1 MTVYSYVI
9 DWEEMMNEPRLD
21 LYPLDYDD
29 ANHAGTCEFTKTRHM
44 RYFAYFVYIMT
55 AFVYV
60 TGNEE
65 FFVTS
70 SNRPFQFQTG
80 ESKYVSQFFPGANAA
95 SLSDDRDETDNCRQE
110 LHQQNNV
117 DFAHEY
123 DQCQQQQLGEL
134 RHTRDRLKLN
144 LVSSNGT
151 PSAPFVPA
159 RQLHTDNE
167 QLNVKENYESELV
180 EKVVTQDQ
188 CIVSS
193 PINDANAL
201 PKVPHEDVQVGPSST
216 RISQCN
222 SQETLEPTEK
232 CSVLARD

>member
-1 MTVYSYVI
+1 MWFKKQRYQCVYEYPKETLPTDSQADTITNSEPTSYS

-29 ANHAGTCEFTKTRHM
+29 ANH
-44 RYFAYFVYIMT
+44 
-55 AFVYV
+55 

-80 ESKYVSQFFPGANAA
+80 ESKYVSQFFPGANAV
-95 SLSDDRDETDNCRQE
+95 SLSDDRDETDGCRPE
-110 LHQQNNV
+110 LHQNNV

-123 DQCQQQQLGEL
+123 DQCQQHQLGEL

-151 PSAPFVPA
+151 PSTPFVPA
-159 RQLHTDNE
+159 RQSLADDE
-167 QLNVKENYESELV
+167 QLDVKENHESELV
-180 EKVVTQDQ
+180 DKVVTQDQ
-188 CIVSS
+188 CTVSS
-193 PINDANAL
+193 PTNDDNTL
-201 PKVPHEDVQVGPSST
+201 PKVPHEDVQVGSSST
-216 RISQCN
+216 RISQCD

>member
-1 MTVYSYVI
+1 M
-9 DWEEMMNEPRLD
+9 
-21 LYPLDYDD
+21 
-29 ANHAGTCEFTKTRHM
+29 AFT
-44 RYFAYFVYIMT
+44 F
-55 AFVYV
+55 V

-65 FFVTS
+65 FFVSS

-95 SLSDDRDETDNCRQE
+95 SFSDDQDETDSCRQE
-110 LHQQNNV
+110 LHQNNV

-123 DQCQQQQLGEL
+123 DQCQQHQLGEL

-144 LVSSNGT
+144 LVSSNGI

-159 RQLHTDNE
+159 RQSLEDE
-167 QLNVKENYESELV
+167 QIDIKENHEPELL

-188 CIVSS
+188 YIVSS
-193 PINDANAL
+193 SINDTL
-201 PKVPHEDVQVGPSST
+201 PKVPHEDVQVGSSST
-216 RISQCN
+216 RISQCD

>member
-1 MTVYSYVI
+1 M
-9 DWEEMMNEPRLD
+9 
-21 LYPLDYDD
+21 
-29 ANHAGTCEFTKTRHM
+29 
-44 RYFAYFVYIMT
+44 FAL
-55 AFVYV
+55 V

-80 ESKYVSQFFPGANAA
+80 ESKYVSQFFPGANAV
-95 SLSDDRDETDNCRQE
+95 SLPDDRDETDSCRQE
-110 LHQQNNV
+110 PHQNNI

-159 RQLHTDNE
+159 RQSHADDE
-167 QLNVKENYESELV
+167 QLNVKENHESELV
-180 EKVVTQDQ
+180 KQVVAQDQ
-188 CIVSS
+188 CIIPS
-193 PINDANAL
+193 PTNDDNAL

-216 RISQCN
+216 RISQCDN
-222 SQETLEPTEK
+222 QETLESIEK
-232 CSVLARD
+232 CGVLTRD

>member
-1 MTVYSYVI
+1 MMTFI
-9 DWEEMMNEPRLD
+9 L
-21 LYPLDYDD
+21 
-29 ANHAGTCEFTKTRHM
+29 
-44 RYFAYFVYIMT
+44 
-55 AFVYV
+55 V

-95 SLSDDRDETDNCRQE
+95 SLSDDRDETDSCRQE
-110 LHQQNNV
+110 PHPNNI
-117 DFAHEY
+117 DFTHEY
-123 DQCQQQQLGEL
+123 DQCQQYQLGEL

-159 RQLHTDNE
+159 RQSHADDE
-167 QLNVKENYESELV
+167 QLDVKENHESELV
-180 EKVVTQDQ
+180 EKVTHDQ

-193 PINDANAL
+193 PMNDDNTL
-201 PKVPHEDVQVGPSST
+201 PKVPHEDVQVGLSST
-216 RISQCN
+216 RISQCD

>member
-1 MTVYSYVI
+1 M
-9 DWEEMMNEPRLD
+9 
-21 LYPLDYDD
+21 
-29 ANHAGTCEFTKTRHM
+29 
-44 RYFAYFVYIMT
+44 
-55 AFVYV
+55 AFVFV

-65 FFVTS
+65 FFVSS

-95 SLSDDRDETDNCRQE
+95 SLSNDRDETDSCRQE
-110 LHQQNNV
+110 PHQNNI

-159 RQLHTDNE
+159 RQSHADDE
-167 QLNVKENYESELV
+167 QLDVKENHESELV
-180 EKVVTQDQ
+180 EKVITQDQ

-193 PINDANAL
+193 PMNDDNAL

-216 RISQCN
+216 RISQCD
-222 SQETLEPTEK
+222 SQETLESTKK

>member
-1 MTVYSYVI
+1 
-9 DWEEMMNEPRLD
+9 
-21 LYPLDYDD
+21 
-29 ANHAGTCEFTKTRHM
+29 
-44 RYFAYFVYIMT
+44 MT
-55 AFVYV
+55 AFIFV

-95 SLSDDRDETDNCRQE
+95 SLSDDRDETDSCRQE
-110 LHQQNNV
+110 PHQNNI

-123 DQCQQQQLGEL
+123 DQCQQHQLGEL

-144 LVSSNGT
+144 LISSNGT

-159 RQLHTDNE
+159 KQSLPDDE
-167 QLNVKENYESELV
+167 QSDIKENHESELL
-180 EKVVTQDQ
+180 EKVTQDQ

-193 PINDANAL
+193 PMNDDNTL
-201 PKVPHEDVQVGPSST
+201 PNVPREDVQVGSSSI
-216 RISQCN
+216 RISQCDN
-222 SQETLEPTEK
+222 QENPLEPTEK